1 MYAIAIHGG
10 AGVISQE
17 KLTADLE
24 KQYLQGLQD
33 ALRAGFTIL
42 EKGGSAIDAAMSAVI
57 SLEDNELF
65 NAGKGSAFT
74 ADETHEMEASIMC
87 GKRLDGGAACGL
99 KNIKNPILLARA
111 VLETSNHL
119 FLNGQGA
126 ELFADEQGLQF
137 VPPEYFY
144 TEKEY
149 KELKEYQSNPG
160 KNKGTVGAVAMD
172 REGNLAA
179 ATSTGGLT
187 NKKYGRIGDSPILG
201 AGNYANNATCAVSCT
216 GDGEYFIR
224 CIAAYDVSAL
234 LEYKGYSLKEA
245 SNEVIINKLKKL
257 GGEGGLIAIDR
268 QGNIEM
274 TFNGEGM
281 YRGFQKQDH
290 QAEVFIY

>member
-10 AGVISQE
+10 AGVISKDE
-17 KLTADLE
+17 LTATLE
-24 KQYLQGLQD
+24 KQYLQGLHD
-33 ALRAGFTIL
+33 ALKAGHTKL
-42 EKGGSAIDAAMSAVI
+42 KKGGSAIDAVIAAVV

-87 GKRLDGGAACGL
+87 GKRVDGGAACGL
-99 KNIKNPILLARA
+99 KNIKNPVLLARA
-111 VLETSNHL
+111 ILENSNHL

-137 VPPEYFY
+137 VPPEYFF
-144 TEKEY
+144 TQKEY
-149 KELKEYQSNPG
+149 RKLQKKQSNPVS
-160 KNKGTVGAVAMD
+160 NKGTVGAVAID
-172 REGNLAA
+172 SEGNLAS

-187 NKKYGRIGDSPILG
+187 NKKYGRIGDSPIIG
-201 AGNYANNATCAVSCT
+201 AGTYANNATCAVSCT

-224 CIAAYDVSAL
+224 CVAAYDVSAML
-234 LEYKGYSLKEA
+234 QYKGTQLKEA
-245 SNEVIINKLKKL
+245 CQEVIMNKLKKL

-268 QGNIEM
+268 EGNIEM

-281 YRGFQKQDH
+281 YRGYQKQGD
-290 QAEVFIY
+290 QAVTFIY